1 MNELKVFTCV
11 GCGFCC
17 TKAKCA
23 AGQRLYPSADI
34 CPALIWSEKDNRY
47 FCNLMLLP
55 GNIGLEYRKELYV
68 GAGCCSNL
76 NSWRKDIKN
85 RTKIEKKE
93 ISSLDPLFQKFLHHL
108 GKEFISSDCFYLALY
123 GLQGE
128 LISEGNAIE
137 ETKNLMKLIQHNFKN
152 SRSKF
157 NEEFMG

>member
-17 TKAKCA
+17 IKAKCA